1 MFIVRGDTL
10 SCPVPAKTV
19 HASLPV
25 VLQWSDSLTAPGWGA
40 KLVVPVLFSI
50 CTCCS
55 ECGAHGASPVLLVC
69 LGQSTGIRVK
79 QAYSWR
85 ITKERKA
92 RRGSNAGISFKHH
105 ANCWAECL
113 SCGIT
118 SLAALALPEMTA
130 TVILQGLRGA
140 ASPGCWE
147 VEAVW
152 ALLITVLCQRKVL
165 FKTWEM
171 GKNPSVQMLQEFF
184 SGGKGFSC
192 QLLSPWWV
200 LASPNLGVW
209 VITY

>member
-1 MFIVRGDTL
+1 M
-10 SCPVPAKTV
+10 
-19 HASLPV
+19 
-25 VLQWSDSLTAPGWGA
+25 
-40 KLVVPVLFSI
+40 LFSI

-69 LGQSTGIRVK
+69 LGQSTGVRVK

-105 ANCWAECL
+105 ANCRAECL

-140 ASPGCWE
+140 ASPGCVRLCE
-147 VEAVW
+147 LSLLLCYVRGKSCLKPGRW
-152 ALLITVLCQRKVL
+152 ARILLCKCCRSSSVV
-165 FKTWEM
+165 
-171 GKNPSVQMLQEFF
+171 GKAS
-184 SGGKGFSC
+184 
-192 QLLSPWWV
+192 
-200 LASPNLGVW
+200 LASCFHLDGSLPAQIW
-209 VITY
+209 ESE